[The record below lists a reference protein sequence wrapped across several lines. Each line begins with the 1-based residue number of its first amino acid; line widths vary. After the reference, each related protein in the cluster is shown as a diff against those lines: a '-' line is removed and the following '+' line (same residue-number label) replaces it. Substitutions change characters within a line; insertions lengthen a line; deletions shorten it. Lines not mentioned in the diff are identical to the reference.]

1 MQGMRYSIRQATR
14 IEASPD
20 AAGSPATPRRPAWHA
35 GDERLLSLLGGG
47 HAAHPVVVRLACVVA
62 RWSWLPLLALM
73 VAAVWP
79 LGPAG
84 AWVLAACLGTAT
96 VAQLI
101 SKRLARHWQVQRPF
115 MRGLSPNHLGHSTR
129 GGFPSTHAMVM
140 GAVLGFMLLVL
151 PAGHPLLPAMA
162 LTVAATGWARVCA
175 GAHFPLD
182 VLAGTALGLLCGA
195 LGAWTWST

>member
-1 MQGMRYSIRQATR
+1 MRSSIRQPTR
-14 IEASPD
+14 IETCS
-20 AAGSPATPRRPAWHA
+20 GTTESCTNPRLSAWRA
-35 GDERLLSLLGGG
+35 GDERLFELLGGG
-47 HAAHPVVVRLACVVA
+47 HAARPVTLRLACVVA

-79 LGPAG
+79 LGLAG
-84 AWVLAACLGTAT
+84 AWLLAVCLGTAT

-140 GAVLGFMLLVL
+140 GSVLGFMLLVL
-151 PAGHPLLPAMA
+151 PAGHALLPAMA
-162 LTVAATGWARVCA
+162 LTVVATGWARVCA

-182 VLAGTALGLLCGA
+182 VLAGSALGLACGA
-195 LGAWTWST
+195 IGAHWFV

>member
-1 MQGMRYSIRQATR
+1 MPSSVRPATR
-14 IEASPD
+14 IKASLT
-20 AAGSPATPRRPAWHA
+20 ARETPATRRIPGWFAV
-35 GDERLLSLLGGG
+35 DERLFNLLGGG

-79 LGPAG
+79 LGLAG
-84 AWVLAACLGTAT
+84 ARLLAVCLGTAT

-162 LTVAATGWARVCA
+162 LTVVATGWARVCA
-175 GAHFPLD
+175 GAHFLLD
-182 VLAGTALGLLCGA
+182 VLAGSALGLVCGA
-195 LGAWTWST
+195 IGAHLFVG

>member
-1 MQGMRYSIRQATR
+1 MTP
-14 IEASPD
+14 EP
-20 AAGSPATPRRPAWHA
+20 AAHQPVAPRAIHGTGSPGWQRLDLWLFHA
-35 GDERLLSLLGGG
+35 MGGG
-47 HAAHPVVVRLACVVA
+47 HRNRPRRLALACTLA
-62 RWSWLPLLALM
+62 RWSWLPLLGLM
-73 VAAVWP
+73 VSAVWP
-79 LGPAG
+79 WGWEG
-84 AWVLAACLGTAT
+84 AAVLIQCLVVAT
-96 VAQLI
+96 SVQLI